1 MRKGEDPMN
10 EIRVVIAEDH
20 ALMREGTRHILEQ
33 HERLRVVGEA
43 ANGREAV
50 ELVRRLCPDVA
61 ILDIAMP
68 EMNGIDAT
76 REIKETNPSTGILV
90 LTAYDDDQ
98 YVFALLDA
106 GAAGYLLKDIRG
118 TELASAVV
126 RVHTGEAVLHPVVAR
141 KVLNRFVRSE
151 DASRP
156 PLSERELEVLQLA
169 ARGLSNK
176 EIGRSLGL
184 SARTVQVHLAHVF
197 DKLNV
202 ASRTEAVI
210 HGLREGW
217 ISLDAVS

>member
-1 MRKGEDPMN
+1 MN

-20 ALMREGTRHILEQ
+20 ALMREGTRRILEEHAGLQ
-33 HERLRVVGEA
+33 VVGEA

-50 ELVRRLCPDVA
+50 DLVRRLSPDVA

-76 REIKETNPSTGILV
+76 REIKASNPSTGILV

-106 GAAGYLLKDIRG
+106 GAAGYLLKDIHG
-118 TELASAVV
+118 AELASAVI
-126 RVHTGEAVLHPVVAR
+126 RVHTGEAVLHPVVAK
-141 KVLNRFVRSE
+141 KVLNRFMS
-151 DASRP
+151 DHGGGSRP
-156 PLSERELEVLQLA
+156 PLTDRELGVLQLA